1 MLHCHLWLKKHKF
14 NRLIDFLF
22 FTCIIPEA
30 VIFLQWYLQR
40 NYTALKY
47 VLYRR
52 NKILF
57 TDSYTDKGFEHGTTS
72 N

>member
-1 MLHCHLWLKKHKF
+1 MFSITCPDGQF